1 MTRSVAVLLTLGA
14 GVVVSLQPPANAAL
28 SKHVSDLGAALVSI
42 VISLTIIATLLLT
55 IGHPSRLSG
64 LSSFRPEYA
73 LGGIGG
79 AAVVTLGLITVRTL
93 GTGAVIALLVGSQLV
108 VSVVADQLGW
118 FGHHV
123 SIGPGRA
130 LGVALV
136 IAGTV
141 LVTGT

>member
-42 VISLTIIATLLLT
+42 LISLTIIVTLLLA

-79 AAVVTLGLITVRTL
+79 AAVVTIGLITVRTL